1 MHPCI
6 WEKYIPYFI
15 TMEVYMLAKRTT
27 KNQLTLPKAIVQA
40 TGDADYYDVSAEN
53 GRIILTPLRIQRADA
68 VRSKLAELGIT
79 QDDVKDAI
87 AWARKKQ

>member
-1 MHPCI
+1 
-6 WEKYIPYFI
+6 
-15 TMEVYMLAKRTT
+15 MLAKRTT